1 MTASET
7 ADDTTA
13 SAAPP
18 AAEAVLTDFLDGLG
32 VEWTIHRHVP
42 LWTVEDSKA
51 ATEHLPGA
59 HTKNLFLKEKKG
71 GFVLVTCLEDRQI
84 RIKHLE
90 KAIGAKRLSF
100 GSAEL
105 LDEVLGVIPGSVTPF
120 ALFNDRETRQ
130 VRMIVDAQMMA
141 MSPQNFHPL
150 HNEATIVVEP
160 DGLRA
165 FFAATGHEAEEVDF
179 DELERLS
186 AAS

>member
-1 MTASET
+1 MTT
-7 ADDTTA
+7 
-13 SAAPP
+13 PP
-18 AAEAVLTDFLDGLG
+18 AAEAALTAFLDEIG
-32 VEWTIHRHVP
+32 VAWEVHRHVP

-51 ATEHLPGA
+51 ATAHLPGA

-71 GFVLVTCLEDRQI
+71 GIVLVTCLEDRQI

-120 ALFNDRETRQ
+120 ALFNDREEKR

-141 MSPQNFHPL
+141 MDPQNFHPL
-150 HNEATIVVEP
+150 HNEATIVVKP

-165 FFAATGHEAEEVDF
+165 FFAATGHEVEEVDF

-186 AAS
+186 AES

>member
-1 MTASET
+1 MSI
-7 ADDTTA
+7 
-13 SAAPP
+13 PP
-18 AAEAVLTDFLDGLG
+18 EAEKDLTDFLSGIG
-32 VEWTIHRHVP
+32 VEWEIHRHVP

-51 ATEHLPGA
+51 ATAHLPGA

-100 GSAEL
+100 GSADL
-105 LDEVLGVIPGSVTPF
+105 LAEVLGVIPGAVTPF
-120 ALFNDRETRQ
+120 ALFNDRRERR

-141 MSPQNFHPL
+141 MNPQNFHPL
-150 HNEATIVVEP
+150 HNEATIVVAPE
-160 DGLRA
+160 GLRA
-165 FFAATGHEAEEVDF
+165 FFAATGHAAEEVDF

-186 AAS
+186 AED

>member
-1 MTASET
+1 MRWIGWVG
-7 ADDTTA
+7 
-13 SAAPP
+13 AAMLLSVHLGCGGGTDPSMPDEISDQP
-18 AAEAVLTDFLDGLG
+18 AAANEEQSNSPKLDANKFQNA
-32 VEWTIHRHVP
+32 I
-42 LWTVEDSKA
+42 
-51 ATEHLPGA
+51 
-59 HTKNLFLKEKKG
+59 KEKKG

-105 LDEVLGVIPGSVTPF
+105 LGETLGVIPGAVTPF
-120 ALFNDRETRQ
+120 SLFNDREARQ

-141 MSPQNFHPL
+141 MTPQNFHPL
-150 HNEATIVVEP
+150 HNEATIAVTP

-179 DELERLS
+179 DALEALS
-186 AAS
+186 AAD